1 MYFTLLIQSIA
12 VKVGEIE
19 NVLEKDG
26 GTWKCNMDLVDK
38 QSNSHTINKVID
50 LNIRNR
56 RESPKK
62 KRRNDPFSLYG
73 SYGDDGSGSGSGPGD
88 EDEIP
93 RGAQLW
99 LNERDKYYFKHL
111 NKVPSQ
117 LVEGRLRKPFMTG
130 YW

>member
-1 MYFTLLIQSIA
+1 MLCGFQFQIKSIHRA
-12 VKVGEIE
+12 KRDSR
-19 NVLEKDG
+19 KDG
-26 GTWKCNMDLVDK
+26 RGAPR
-38 QSNSHTINKVID
+38 SSS
-50 LNIRNR
+50 R
-56 RESPKK
+56 RKSPKK

-99 LNERDKYYFKHL
+99 LNEIDKYYFKHL
-111 NKVPSQ
+111 NKVSSQ